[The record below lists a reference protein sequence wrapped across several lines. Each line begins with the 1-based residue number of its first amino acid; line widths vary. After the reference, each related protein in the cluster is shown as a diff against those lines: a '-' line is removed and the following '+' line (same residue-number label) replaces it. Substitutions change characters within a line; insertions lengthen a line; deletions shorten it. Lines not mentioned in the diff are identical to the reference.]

1 MMYGLAWEAEKNMA
15 HYFTRAEAEALLPEI
30 TVVLHKIQESHS
42 NVQALEA
49 ELEELRVQALGNG
62 HHLHERIV
70 RLQRNVITYVQE
82 LRDALEEL
90 QTFGCE
96 LKDPETGLIDFLSLR
111 DGQEVYLCWKL
122 GEERIEFWHYLHTG
136 FAGRQPLD

>member
-1 MMYGLAWEAEKNMA
+1 MA
-15 HYFTRAEAEALLPEI
+15 HYFTREEAEALLPAI
-30 TVVLHKIQESHS
+30 TVVLRRIQESHR
-42 NVQALEA
+42 NVQALEV
-49 ELEELRVQALGNG
+49 ELGELQTLSMGNG
-62 HHLHERIV
+62 HHLYERI
-70 RLQRNVITYVQE
+70 LQLQQEVVTHVQE

-90 QTFGCE
+90 QAFGCE

>member
-1 MMYGLAWEAEKNMA
+1 MA
-15 HYFTRAEAEALLPEI
+15 HYFTREEAEALLPEI
-30 TVVLHKIQESHS
+30 AVVLRKIQESHRE
-42 NVQALEA
+42 VQTLEA
-49 ELEELRVQALGNG
+49 ELEELQVRAMGNG
-62 HHLHERIV
+62 HHLYERIL
-70 RLQRNVITYVQE
+70 RLQQDVVTHAQA

-90 QTFGCE
+90 QIFGCE

-122 GEERIEFWHYLHTG
+122 GEERIEFWHYLYTG

>member
-1 MMYGLAWEAEKNMA
+1 MA

-62 HHLHERIV
+62 HHLHERII
-70 RLQRNVITYVQE
+70 RLQRNVVTYVQE
-82 LRDALEEL
+82 LRDALKEL
-90 QTFGCE
+90 QTLGCE

>member
-1 MMYGLAWEAEKNMA
+1 MA
-15 HYFTRAEAEALLPEI
+15 HYFTREEAEALLPEI
-30 TVVLHKIQESHS
+30 TIVLRKIQEGHR
-42 NVQALEA
+42 NVQALEV
-49 ELEELRVQALGNG
+49 ELGELQEQAMGNG
-62 HHLHERIV
+62 HHLYESIL
-70 RLQRNVITYVQE
+70 RLQQDVVTHVQG

>member
-1 MMYGLAWEAEKNMA
+1 MA
-15 HYFTRAEAEALLPEI
+15 HYFTREEAETLLPAI

-49 ELEELRVQALGNG
+49 ELEELRIQALGNG
-62 HHLHERIV
+62 HHLQARIV
-70 RLQRNVITYVQE
+70 RLQRNVTTYVQE

-96 LKDPETGLIDFLSLR
+96 LKDPEIGLIDFLSLR

-122 GEERIEFWHYLHTG
+122 GEKRIEFWHYLHTG